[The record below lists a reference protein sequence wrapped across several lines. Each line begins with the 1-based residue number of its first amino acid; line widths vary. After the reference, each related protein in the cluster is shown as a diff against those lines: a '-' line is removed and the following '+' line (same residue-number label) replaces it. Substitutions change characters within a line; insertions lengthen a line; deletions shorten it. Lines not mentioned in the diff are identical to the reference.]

1 MAVAAQLGA
10 RAIAASLRVVL
21 IRRHGRNPRGP
32 RRSWALVD
40 STPGRET
47 IAWGSFTAETELLD
61 LPLDGSAGEGSSD
74 ACYLVC
80 THGRHDACCAL
91 RGRPVAA
98 AFARARPAATWECS
112 HVGGDRFAPNV
123 VVLPQG
129 LYYGRVSAAGAAS
142 IVEAHERSEVVVEHL
157 RGRAAFRPAVQAAQ
171 HFARRQLG
179 ATAIDDLSPIGETA
193 EPDGRVSVRFS
204 HGSATVTATVRPSV
218 GEQAGLLTC
227 HALKLDTSPKIPAD
241 LVAEVRSVSAVGEQ
255 YVELMPRTDLPP
267 YLEDGSVIA
276 MADTK
281 IPQAVGPMLDQV
293 STLINSVPKEKLSGL
308 IDESFDAFN
317 GAGYRSRLIV

>member
-1 MAVAAQLGA
+1 MQAADEGEERLERAPVLIRRRGAGDALFATASPAAGFLLVEQPGAWGRQALTESQLDMAVAAQLGA

-32 RRSWALVD
+32 QRSWALVD

-98 AFARARPAATWECS
+98 AFATARPAATWECS

-171 HFARRQLG
+171 HFARKQLG

-193 EPDGRVSVRFS
+193 EPDGRVSVRLS

-227 HALKLDTSPKIPAD
+227 HATHAVHPPTFALERIDVE
-241 LVAEVRSVSAVGEQ
+241 VAS
-255 YVELMPRTDLPP
+255 
-267 YLEDGSVIA
+267 
-276 MADTK
+276 
-281 IPQAVGPMLDQV
+281 
-293 STLINSVPKEKLSGL
+293 
-308 IDESFDAFN
+308 
-317 GAGYRSRLIV
+317 

>member
-1 MAVAAQLGA
+1 MGPAGAHRSQLDTAVAAQLGA

-61 LPLDGSAGEGSSD
+61 LPLDGERRRRLIRRVLPRVHTGATTRAAPCGAGPSGPRSP
-74 ACYLVC
+74 
-80 THGRHDACCAL
+80 G
-91 RGRPVAA
+91 
-98 AFARARPAATWECS
+98 RARQPRGSGS

-157 RGRAAFRPAVQAAQ
+157 RGRAAFRPAVQAANTLR
-171 HFARRQLG
+171 AGSSASPRSTICPRSGRPPNLTG
-179 ATAIDDLSPIGETA
+179 ASP
-193 EPDGRVSVRFS
+193 
-204 HGSATVTATVRPSV
+204 SAS
-218 GEQAGLLTC
+218 
-227 HALKLDTSPKIPAD
+227 
-241 LVAEVRSVSAVGEQ
+241 
-255 YVELMPRTDLPP
+255 
-267 YLEDGSVIA
+267 A
-276 MADTK
+276 MA
-281 IPQAVGPMLDQV
+281 PQ
-293 STLINSVPKEKLSGL
+293 
-308 IDESFDAFN
+308 
-317 GAGYRSRLIV
+317 RSRRPCDRAWVSRPGS